1 MLVLPAELT
10 HAQAPACVRMLAD
23 ALRTE
28 PGPQAVADA
37 TELRVFDSSALAV
50 LSTIAVLLLIVG
62 GLNWALV
69 GLFNFDLVAALL
81 GNMSVASRIVYVLV
95 GIGAIYSLILL
106 PRFTRLS

>member
-1 MLVLPAELT
+1 ME
-10 HAQAPACVRMLAD
+10 
-23 ALRTE
+23 RTE
-28 PGPQAVADA
+28 MSP
-37 TELRVFDSSALAV
+37 SSHSSGLAV

-81 GNMSVASRIVYVLV
+81 GNMSVASRVVYVLV
-95 GIGAIYSLILL
+95 GLGALYSLVLL